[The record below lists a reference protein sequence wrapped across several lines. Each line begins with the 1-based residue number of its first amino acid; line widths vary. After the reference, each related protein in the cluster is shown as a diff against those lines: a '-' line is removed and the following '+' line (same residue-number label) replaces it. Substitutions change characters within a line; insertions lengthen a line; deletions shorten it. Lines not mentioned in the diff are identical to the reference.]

1 MRMSSYIICYSRSR
15 KGWFKQHKLAH
26 LGLNRHW
33 RLSRSGSFT
42 INDFVKRS
50 SVYTSYF
57 IRYTLHSLIAEQ
69 DGINAQGIPIHIGSQ
84 QKLRPKICQITFDP
98 FLWSVMLL
106 FEASHKF
113 EAVTIRYIRIMN
125 SIYVFGIN
133 KFRHL
138 VTIRITLEQRHRI
151 SDVRDL
157 GTLDNLLQSFLVN
170 TWDFKLCTDYWAKLL
185 W

>member
-1 MRMSSYIICYSRSR
+1 
-15 KGWFKQHKLAH
+15 
-26 LGLNRHW
+26 
-33 RLSRSGSFT
+33 
-42 INDFVKRS
+42 
-50 SVYTSYF
+50 
-57 IRYTLHSLIAEQ
+57 
-69 DGINAQGIPIHIGSQ
+69 
-84 QKLRPKICQITFDP
+84 
-98 FLWSVMLL
+98 MLL
-106 FEASHKF
+106 F